1 MIDNEPVAWLMV
13 NREDGNRFIQMGK
26 PTRDDKV
33 GHEPQPLYTQETIEE
48 IKALWYSKGHADGA
62 KIREDYLA
70 LRTYDG
76 KEE

>member
-1 MIDNEPVAWLMV
+1 MIDNKPAAWIDARDL
-13 NREDGNRFIQMGK
+13 EDKFVSTSVTQNKQFDTDI
-26 PTRDDKV
+26 
-33 GHEPQPLYTQETIEE
+33 PLYTQETIEE

>member
-33 GHEPQPLYTQETIEE
+33 GHEPHPLYTQETIEE

-70 LRTYDG
+70 LRTFDG
-76 KEE
+76 KKE